1 MKHACKISNMFFLV
15 LICLT
20 FTITANAED
29 IGGME
34 RAEAKLTKTF
44 SGASKI
50 FYELEKALLK
60 NGYETNITCKQ
71 STFPVYTPAEVN
83 DVFSE
88 DEISSLLTHTTF
100 PHCKSEKWEKGP
112 VGRGV
117 AYTADRKTADEFCRL
132 MGYEAVIRG
141 SGNTGSFTSYG
152 NELVVQFDGT
162 NWVMVP
168 HHTAEAHFNYFECGT
183 TKECVEDS
191 DCPSGKYCLNNA
203 CVSDKPHECID
214 GKDNDGDGLTDNDD
228 FGCKRCDD
236 SSDTHCVSCEESV
249 EGCTEM
255 KPYTF
260 SDDTDG
266 GINPSTVGQ
275 TTFRKGTYKDGFDSM
290 YEVRDVCQ
298 DNKNLKEYYATTSP
312 VFEKGYNAYHPTEN
326 HGLKIIA
333 CDSKCFK
340 GACVECIN
348 NNDCSGKKPVC
359 DTTSYTCTSC
369 PDDKIYNGKECVE
382 CTNDDQSKCKSGQ
395 TCNNNKC
402 EDVITCTKNG
412 RKVTRIFN
420 NITEEK
426 LDVCRGTPTNGAIY
440 KYACSNDNKSILTIV
455 VDCLY
460 GCNNETLE
468 CTNIECDK
476 TDSSRC
482 RGDKPY
488 CNFNLSKCVQCLN
501 NEHCPNDKS
510 VCDTTNFQC
519 TTCPQGEIY
528 NYKTKSCTECV
539 TSKDCPTDKPLC
551 NNRDYTCNACEN
563 SVYVEEEDRCMEC
576 TQDNTTYC
584 KKGQVCHDDHK
595 CMDNYVCSKEN
606 DVTTLYI
613 NENLKNKEEDKCYKD
628 SMITYEC
635 SSDGMSIITANSEH
649 CQYGCSADGKSCK
662 EYECDSNDLENCK
675 NTPNPVCNISSHK
688 CVECLTNSDCKN
700 SDYPIC
706 NSNNTCEAC
715 PDGKVFNGTNCVE
728 CVNDSN
734 CPSSKPVCDTTN
746 NKCVVCLT
754 DAECSGET
762 PVCNTTTNTCTSC
775 PEGKVS
781 DGTKCVEC
789 TSENTSQCENGQT
802 CENNICK
809 DSYTCET
816 KNGVTTVKK
825 NGAESKSQTDACV
838 NNTQHTYSCEKSSS
852 IGADITINDNTKD
865 CGINGC
871 NAKTNACFDT
881 ECESSFGESKRA
893 CQNESTPVCNEKGTC
908 VACPSDKIY
917 AGNGKCA
924 ECTKNDT
931 SKCQKG
937 QTCNESNECED
948 VIECQEG
955 NNNVILI
962 VNKETIEKKTN
973 KCDSKTNI
981 LTLYNCSSDKQS
993 IVSLES
999 SCKYR
1004 CSEGGTSCDD
1014 NECNTSAD
1022 CKDSSKPKCENH
1034 SCKACQGGTVYDA
1047 SSDSCVE
1054 CTSDT
1059 QCTNSQ
1065 TPKCDT
1071 NTNKCIACPVQTPV
1085 YDGTNCVKCYNDG
1098 NKVIGCIKGQKCVDN
1113 DCQDVYEC
1121 STNNGTT
1128 TVTLNGGTNQE
1139 KTDICTNSKLTTYS
1153 CKSDDKTIHEEETT
1167 CEFGCASDNKSCKKH
1182 QCDVNDNSNCQ
1193 GDTPVCDTEHKSCVE
1208 CLVNSDCKNA
1218 TKPVCNSN
1226 HTCEACS
1233 NNQVY
1238 NGTKCVECIN
1248 DENCL
1253 GDKPICDTTNY
1264 VCTSCPEGKVSDG
1277 TKCVECTSDS
1287 NCSGDKPICDKT
1299 SYTCTNCP
1307 DGKVSDGTK
1316 CVECINNENCSED
1329 KPICDKTN
1337 NTCTSCPN
1345 FKVYNGKE
1353 CVECVTDTN
1362 CANKPQPN
1370 CKSPE
1375 ANCIGVTSTP
1385 YCNIASYTC
1394 VECLVDSNCP
1404 TDKPICN
1411 SNQTCEACPDKQ
1423 VYDGKKCVD
1432 CISDENCKDDKPVCD
1447 TSSNT
1452 CKTCPDNKVYNKET
1466 NTCEVC
1472 YVENNNVVGC
1482 DKGQAC
1488 IDNTCQDVYECNKEN
1503 NVVTL
1508 TVNGN
1513 KTTSKDI
1520 CSDSKKTTYECSED
1534 KKSVQET
1541 KTDCKFGCNE
1551 DGINCNENECSENNT
1566 TNCTETKP
1574 YCDIATSACV
1584 VCLNNDHCK
1593 KTSDKNTET
1602 ENKNGICDETTH
1614 TCVQCTKDEE
1624 CRGTMKCEEKTCVD
1638 SQKPIIPIFNCVQ
1651 DNYNGTYTAYFGY
1664 ENPNEGTIS
1673 IPACSKQEGIIN
1685 TINDLTEDFCEQKD
1699 EFEVGRSDG
1708 SFYIIFNKDQ
1718 EVIWTLQNT
1727 SKEAQTVKANA
1738 SSTKCLIVEP
1748 TFQCIDKND
1757 NGTFKAHFG
1766 YNNKNEFNISIPL
1779 GKANSLSLGE
1789 QFQYQPIEFIPGNI
1803 EGAFNVDFA
1812 KSVTWTLN
1820 GKEVKVTSRSN
1831 PCTEVNCTQAVITNE
1846 KTSLH
1851 GDEFVKMLKAQSE
1864 LLLKE
1869 EHPYEQIR
1877 NVKSSVKRRLNRAN
1891 KTNALIKSLVMKL
1904 PDIMFNCD
1912 NADFCPLEDNEP
1924 SILLIKRKIKKLHR
1938 QVIRTVLQRNI
1949 KVKEQKP
1956 LLNKSKK
1963 FRNDKFK
1970 ILEKIPRFA
1979 NNCGDTNE
1987 GQVFKIY

>member
-20 FTITANAED
+20 FGITANAED

-50 FYELEKALLK
+50 FFELEKALLK

-214 GKDNDGDGLTDNDD
+214 GKDNDGDGLTDSDD

-468 CTNIECDK
+468 CTNIECNK

-510 VCDTTNFQC
+510 VCDTTN
-519 TTCPQGEIY
+519 
-528 NYKTKSCTECV
+528 
-539 TSKDCPTDKPLC
+539 
-551 NNRDYTCNACEN
+551 
-563 SVYVEEEDRCMEC
+563 
-576 TQDNTTYC
+576 
-584 KKGQVCHDDHK
+584 
-595 CMDNYVCSKEN
+595 
-606 DVTTLYI
+606 
-613 NENLKNKEEDKCYKD
+613 
-628 SMITYEC
+628 
-635 SSDGMSIITANSEH
+635 
-649 CQYGCSADGKSCK
+649 
-662 EYECDSNDLENCK
+662 
-675 NTPNPVCNISSHK
+675 
-688 CVECLTNSDCKN
+688 
-700 SDYPIC
+700 
-706 NSNNTCEAC
+706 
-715 PDGKVFNGTNCVE
+715 
-728 CVNDSN
+728 
-734 CPSSKPVCDTTN
+734 

-775 PEGKVS
+775 PDGKVS
-781 DGTKCVEC
+781 DGTECVEC

-852 IGADITINDNTKD
+852 IGADITINDSTKD

-881 ECESSFGESKRA
+881 ECDSSFGESKRA

-1004 CSEGGTSCDD
+1004 CSEDGTSCDD

-1071 NTNKCIACPVQTPV
+1071 NTNKCMACPVQAPV

-1098 NKVIGCIKGQKCVDN
+1098 NKVIGCIEGQKCVDN

-1128 TVTLNGGTNQE
+1128 TVTLNGGTNQK

-1167 CEFGCASDNKSCKKH
+1167 CEFGCASDNKSCKQH

-1208 CLVNSDCKNA
+1208 CLVKSDCKNA

-1238 NGTKCVECIN
+1238 NGTKCVECTN

-1253 GDKPICDTTNY
+1253 GDKPICDTTNEF
-1264 VCTSCPEGKVSDG
+1264 CTSCPEGKVSDG

-1370 CKSPE
+1370 CKSPK

-1385 YCNIASYTC
+1385 YCNITSYTC

-1411 SNQTCEACPDKQ
+1411 NNQTCEACPDNQ

-1466 NTCEVC
+1466 KTCEVC

-1503 NVVTL
+1503 NVITL

-1624 CRGTMKCEEKTCVD
+1624 CPGTMKCEEKTCVD

-1699 EFEVGRSDG
+1699 EFEVGRSNG

-1738 SSTKCLIVEP
+1738 SSTKCVIVEP

-1877 NVKSSVKRRLNRAN
+1877 NIKSSVKRRLNRAN

-1924 SILLIKRKIKKLHR
+1924 SFLLIKRKIKKLHR

-1963 FRNDKFK
+1963 FRNDTFK